1 MRPERVM
8 GREGRVRRCR
18 VFVERRIRRSAGDGG
33 RRGGSGLAVGA
44 RYSLLQTTC
53 YGFRLQSE
61 VSLSLLVPY
70 EAGEVAHRDLT
81 SKTTKAKN
89 NVTSDL
95 YSVAGGAPSRGL
107 EP

>member
-1 MRPERVM
+1 M
-8 GREGRVRRCR
+8 
-18 VFVERRIRRSAGDGG
+18 
-33 RRGGSGLAVGA
+33 AVGA

-70 EAGEVAHRDLT
+70 EAGEVAHRDLRRK
-81 SKTTKAKN
+81 SQPPKAKN

>member
-1 MRPERVM
+1 M
-8 GREGRVRRCR
+8 
-18 VFVERRIRRSAGDGG
+18 S
-33 RRGGSGLAVGA
+33 VGT

-70 EAGEVAHRDLT
+70 EAGEVAHRDLRRK
-81 SKTTKAKN
+81 SQPPAKN

>member
-1 MRPERVM
+1 
-8 GREGRVRRCR
+8 
-18 VFVERRIRRSAGDGG
+18 
-33 RRGGSGLAVGA
+33 LAVGA

-70 EAGEVAHRDLT
+70 EAGEVAHRDLRR
-81 SKTTKAKN
+81 SPNHPKPKI
-89 NVTSDL
+89 TSDL

>member
-1 MRPERVM
+1 M
-8 GREGRVRRCR
+8 
-18 VFVERRIRRSAGDGG
+18 
-33 RRGGSGLAVGA
+33 AVGA

-70 EAGEVAHRDLT
+70 EAGEVAHRDLGG
-81 SKTTKAKN
+81 SPNHQAKN

>member
-1 MRPERVM
+1 M
-8 GREGRVRRCR
+8 
-18 VFVERRIRRSAGDGG
+18 
-33 RRGGSGLAVGA
+33 AVGA

-81 SKTTKAKN
+81 SPPPQSKK
-89 NVTSDL
+89 
-95 YSVAGGAPSRGL
+95 
-107 EP
+107 